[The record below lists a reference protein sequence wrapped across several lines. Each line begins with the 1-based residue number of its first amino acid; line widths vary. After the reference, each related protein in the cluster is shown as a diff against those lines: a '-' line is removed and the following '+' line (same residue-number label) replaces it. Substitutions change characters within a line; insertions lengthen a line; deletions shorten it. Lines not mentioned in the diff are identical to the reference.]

1 MNNVILGISLLL
13 VSAVCLAQGDI
24 WHNLFRE
31 KLREANQGSLEAQY
45 DVGTMYLNGRGVKT
59 SRATAL
65 EWFSKAA
72 ARQYP
77 RAVTRLKLMSENETR
92 FKKTRAQAGQGNPE
106 SQYELGNMYIKG
118 IGTDVDY
125 PHAISTYEQSAGQ
138 GSSKAAY
145 KLGLIYYE
153 GTGVPVNMKTA
164 FGWFRKAATDNHA
177 AQYYLGKMYA
187 AGQGTARDNALAL
200 EWLSKAVD
208 GGFDQA
214 RGAMIDVS
222 ERIAME
228 TAAQAAKTRAAATK
242 PAPARVTS
250 AAKASRSGNTRRSAK
265 KKPRGRRWDIED
277 LMLAAWYRDNEPVTY
292 LPSLISNCR
301 IENDRL
307 VCLSDDQTR
316 RTGANLIKYKTKA
329 LIENFNDK
337 GTFEVTYRNL
347 VIDAS
352 RVESVDAGEATP
364 GNDSGQA
371 AYTVKT
377 GWGTPHVLECRFKN
391 SGTLNCV
398 KNKSYHFELTSP
410 RALTAGK

>member
-13 VSAVCLAQGDI
+13 VSTACLAQGDI
-24 WHNLFRE
+24 WNNLFRE

-45 DVGTMYLNGRGVKT
+45 DVGSMYLNGRGVQA
-59 SRATAL
+59 SRETAV

-77 RAVTRLKLMSENETR
+77 QAITRLKLMSENETR
-92 FKKTRAQAGQGNPE
+92 FNKTRTEAGQGNPG

-118 IGTDVDY
+118 IGTNVDY
-125 PHAISTYEQSAGQ
+125 TRAISAYEQSAGR
-138 GSSKAAY
+138 GFSKAAY

-187 AGQGTARDNALAL
+187 DGQGTARDNALAL

-228 TAAQAAKTRAAATK
+228 SAAQAAETRAAATK

-250 AAKASRSGNTRRSAK
+250 AARTSSRSEK
-265 KKPRGRRWDIED
+265 KKPRGKRWDIED

-352 RVESVDAGEATP
+352 RVGSADAGETTP
-364 GNDSGQA
+364 GNDSEQA

-391 SGTLNCV
+391 SGTLSCV